1 MAGTVEIMSARTRWV
16 ILAISTPLVAFA
28 VMGGVM
34 SRASAGQSSS
44 YQHLQ
49 LFEDVIS
56 LITSNYVEPVDMD
69 RVLDGAMRGLAD
81 GLDSDSAFLTA
92 PEVKAIE
99 APRPSTAVADVGV
112 DIMRQYYL
120 RVVATRD
127 GSSGA
132 KAGLR
137 TGDYIRA
144 IDGKPTRMMSP
155 VEGRT
160 LLQGA
165 PGTTVKLTVIRGN
178 AAEPHEVTLT
188 RERAP
193 AAEVSGR
200 VARPGVGYVRILG
213 FGPKVLAE
221 LTSQVNEL
229 KKRGAERLLVD
240 VRGTTSGEIAAG
252 LEAARLF
259 VGSGTLGSRQVRG
272 KVEETYSARAGDG
285 KEKLPLVLLTST
297 GTSGAAEA
305 FVAALKQNK
314 RAETVGERTL
324 GRAGLQHL
332 VKLPDGSGLWMTYA
346 RFAGPDGKMLHGNG
360 IEPTVEVEE
369 PEVEF
374 GAPVPAKDPIL
385 DRALEHIGLA
395 RAA

>member
-1 MAGTVEIMSARTRWV
+1 MSVRTRWV
-16 ILAISTPLVAFA
+16 ILAVSTPLVAFA
-28 VMGGVM
+28 VLGGVM
-34 SRASAGQSSS
+34 SRASAGQSGS

-49 LFEDVIS
+49 LFEDVLS

-92 PEVKAIE
+92 PEVKVLE
-99 APRPSTAVADVGV
+99 SPRPSTAQADVGV
-112 DIMRQYYL
+112 DVMRQYYL
-120 RVVATRD
+120 RVVSARD
-127 GSSGA
+127 GSPGA

-155 VEGRT
+155 VEGRS
-160 LLQGA
+160 LLLGA
-165 PGTTVKLTVIRGN
+165 PGTTVKLTVIRGS
-178 AAEPHEVTLT
+178 AAEPHEITLT

-193 AAEVSGR
+193 ATDVTGR
-200 VARPGVGYVRILG
+200 VARPGVGYIRIHA
-213 FGPKVLAE
+213 FGPKVLGD
-221 LTSQVNEL
+221 LSSQVNDL
-229 KKRGAERLLVD
+229 KKRGADRLVID
-240 VRGTTSGEIAAG
+240 VRGTTAGELTSG

-259 VGSGTLGSRQVRG
+259 VGQGTLGSRQTRG
-272 KVEETYSARAGDG
+272 KADETFDARSGDG
-285 KEKLPLVLLTST
+285 KEKLPIVLLTST
-297 GTSGAAEA
+297 GTSGPAEL

-314 RAETVGERTL
+314 RADTIGERTL

-360 IEPTVEVEE
+360 VEPNVEVEE

-374 GAPVPAKDPIL
+374 GAPAPTTDPVL
-385 DRALEHIGLA
+385 DKALEHLGQA

>member
-1 MAGTVEIMSARTRWV
+1 MSVRTRWV
-16 ILAISTPLVAFA
+16 ILAVSTPLVAFA
-28 VMGGVM
+28 VLGGVM
-34 SRASAGQSSS
+34 SRASAGQSDS

-92 PEVKAIE
+92 PEVKALE
-99 APRPSTAVADVGV
+99 SARPATPQADVGV

-127 GSSGA
+127 GSSGS

-160 LLQGA
+160 LLTGA
-165 PGTTVKLTVIRGN
+165 PGTTVTLTVIRGN
-178 AAEPHEVTLT
+178 AAEPHEVKLT
-188 RERAP
+188 RERP
-193 AAEVSGR
+193 ATSDVTGR
-200 VARPGVGYVRILG
+200 VARPGVGYVRIHA
-213 FGPKVLAE
+213 FGGKVLAD
-221 LTSQVNEL
+221 LTAQVNEL
-229 KKRGAERLLVD
+229 KKRGADRLILD
-240 VRGTTSGEIAAG
+240 VRGTTSGELTAG
-252 LEAARLF
+252 IDAARLF
-259 VGSGTLGSRQVRG
+259 VGQGTLGSRQVRG
-272 KVEETYSARAGDG
+272 QAQETYSARTSDG
-285 KEKLPLVLLTST
+285 KEKLPLVVLTST
-297 GTSGAAEA
+297 GTSGPAEL
-305 FVAALKQNK
+305 FVAALKHNK
-314 RAETVGERTL
+314 RADTIGERTL

-346 RFAGPDGKMLHGNG
+346 RFAGPDGKLLHGNG

-369 PEVEF
+369 PDIEF
-374 GAPVPAKDPIL
+374 GSPAPTSDPIL
-385 DRALEHIGLA
+385 DKALEHLGQA